1 MGGKSCFHCSTGS
14 VKNTKKTLQGLGDS
28 SVGKVLAWQAE
39 EPEYDPQNPDYY
51 FLFKIG
57 PEDESM
63 GKGTCH
69 QT

>member
-1 MGGKSCFHCSTGS
+1 M
-14 VKNTKKTLQGLGDS
+14 GDS
-28 SVGKVLAWQAE
+28 SVGKVLAWQAYG
-39 EPEYDPQNPDYY
+39 PESDPQNPDYY

-69 QT
+69 QA